1 MTNRKKIDI
10 NLFEITFT
18 KLGTYDNIF
27 GSQSHARLSLLLLCC
42 LEKTILHPDCC
53 KNKDFKVI
61 LQNKY
66 QIKSE
71 LAKESTEEDHKEDLQ
86 LINSYI
92 ESSVSAYIKLGKDL
106 NECILCGDTRTS
118 NHPCHHCNFLTYTV
132 LELFHKANLWQCIG
146 QGNRSII
153 LLEKGVTYFNQH
165 GGKFI
170 TPKIRPFKNEEP
182 IQLYINTMTRR
193 LICLHDLAK
202 SSIWTTNQHIIRVFD
217 ICPNH
222 KTIPSL

>member
-27 GSQSHARLSLLLLCC
+27 GSQSHACLSLLSLCC

-71 LAKESTEEDHKEDLQ
+71 LAKESTQ
-86 LINSYI
+86 
-92 ESSVSAYIKLGKDL
+92 
-106 NECILCGDTRTS
+106 
-118 NHPCHHCNFLTYTV
+118 
-132 LELFHKANLWQCIG
+132 
-146 QGNRSII
+146 
-153 LLEKGVTYFNQH
+153 
-165 GGKFI
+165 
-170 TPKIRPFKNEEP
+170 
-182 IQLYINTMTRR
+182 RR
-193 LICLHDLAK
+193 LAID
-202 SSIWTTNQHIIRVFD
+202 Q
-217 ICPNH
+217 
-222 KTIPSL
+222 